1 MEDNTSKIK
10 EASRRFLDYSSMHL
24 HKSHD
29 VDDDESPIK
38 AEPELKKFKTF
49 FDCKFNN
56 GKDLTSKFFEGDF
69 DD

>member
-24 HKSHD
+24 HKND
-29 VDDDESPIK
+29 DDDEESPKK

-49 FDCKFNN
+49 FDCKFND

-69 DD
+69 DE